1 MTHASPDRGNARTL
15 RWTGADAL
23 AWRLRR
29 HGGLDFFRAVARGD
43 IPQAPVHAI
52 ADMRLTGAEPGYSRF
67 EWDPGPHTLN
77 PMGGVHGGAYALLL
91 ESAAGAAARAG
102 AEAGLALRA
111 VRLNVDFLRPL
122 AAGAGTVVCEGRT
135 VKPGR
140 RIVLADAAMADRQ
153 GRETGRAQAV
163 FAAAPAEDS
172 ALPSGEPPPFVESEY
187 RAEWGDLGATRRAS
201 AGKTGFELM
210 FGGEQDG
217 PPANPFGQT
226 LGFAFASAGDGEVVI
241 VSDPAERQRDA
252 TGRIHNG
259 VAATLIDSATGC
271 AFLTTLPAGYIFSTV
286 SLTCDFFRPVGLD
299 TGPLTCTGRVVE
311 RGSDLSVADAAVT
324 GPDGAVH
331 ARGAAVCVALPIPP
345 DAGGGGG

>member
-1 MTHASPDRGNARTL
+1 MTHASPNGDNARTL

-91 ESAAGAAARAG
+91 GSAAGAAARAG

-122 AAGAGTVVCEGRT
+122 AAGADTVVCEGRT

-153 GRETGRAQAV
+153 GREIGRAQAV
-163 FAAAPAEDS
+163 FAAAAADS

-187 RAEWGDLGATRRAS
+187 RAEWGDLGAARRAS

-217 PPANPFGQT
+217 PPANPFGQA

-286 SLTCDFFRPVGLD
+286 SLTCDFFRPVDLD

-311 RGSDLSVADAAVT
+311 RSPDLSVADAAVT

-345 DAGGGGG
+345 DAGSGGG